1 MQHWVIFTPQLKAC
15 IILISSPLTMSLA
28 LWGMTSHRDMQ
39 SMMNRNPSSLPT
51 LTESE
56 TLEQRRDSSIDE

>member
-39 SMMNRNPSSLPT
+39 LMKNRTPSSQPSLVDM
-51 LTESE
+51 SE
-56 TLEQRRDSSIDE
+56 TVEQCHGSTPY

>member
-1 MQHWVIFTPQLKAC
+1 MQNWVIFTPQLKAI
-15 IILISSPLTMSLA
+15 IILISSPLTMSAA

-39 SMMNRNPSSLPT
+39 SMRNRNPSSLPT
-51 LTESE
+51 LTERE